1 MSLKPDDFPIK
12 DDGTD
17 AFLHGVV
24 ITFDGKDEWSLYDDP
39 PEQSPTPGLSGPQAI
54 SDPNAGCAK
63 DQS

>member
-39 PEQSPTPGLSGPQAI
+39 PEQPPTAGVHGPVV
-54 SDPNAGCAK
+54 NADSKSKRAK

>member
-1 MSLKPDDFPIK
+1 MSLKPDDFPIN

-24 ITFDGKDEWSLYDDP
+24 ITFDGKDEWSLYDDSPQQP
-39 PEQSPTPGLSGPQAI
+39 PAVGLPVPEANA
-54 SDPNAGCAK
+54 DPKTGRFK